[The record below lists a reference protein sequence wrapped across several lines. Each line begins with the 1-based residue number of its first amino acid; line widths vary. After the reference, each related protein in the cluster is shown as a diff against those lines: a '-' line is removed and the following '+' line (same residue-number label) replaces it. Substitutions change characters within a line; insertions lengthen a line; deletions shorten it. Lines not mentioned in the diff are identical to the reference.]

1 MTSKFADF
9 DASDTPE
16 DASRAMRMLNLSIKR
31 TCLGM
36 AAAALLFAAGFT
48 PIDRAAAAAEK
59 ATAKTSGASLANA
72 LKTLQ
77 SVEPNGVDNVA
88 ASKAW
93 SDVAAADANQLPAV
107 LGAIDDAG
115 PLGANWLSAAVQTI
129 ADRQLKQGKKLPAK
143 DLEAFV
149 LDKQHAPRG
158 RRLAFEW
165 LVRADDKAADRLTP
179 GFLYDPSPELRRDA
193 VARLIA
199 EGDKLVKEESPE
211 DAQKIYD
218 KALSGAVDLDQVK
231 KLKTELEKL
240 GEKVDLPRHF
250 GFITH
255 WKVIGP
261 FDNTGE
267 KGFDVVYPPEESIDL
282 AAEYEGK
289 PLEGKTRLV
298 KWTDYETKDEAG
310 IVDLNAAVGK
320 ANGVAAYAMAKFN
333 SASERSAELRLGRDN
348 ALKVWLNGE
357 VIYEQRVYH
366 SGADMDQFIAR
377 GKLRQGKNVIL
388 VKALQNEQKE
398 DWAQTWGFQLRVCDS
413 TGVAIRP
420 VADADRPP
428 SKTKK

>member
-1 MTSKFADF
+1 
-9 DASDTPE
+9 
-16 DASRAMRMLNLSIKR
+16 
-31 TCLGM
+31 M
-36 AAAALLFAAGFT
+36 AAAALLVAAGFT
-48 PIDRAAAAAEK
+48 AVDRATAAEK
-59 ATAKTSGASLANA
+59 AIAKTAAANLAKA

-77 SVEPNGVDNVA
+77 SVEPNGVDNPA

-93 SDVAAADANQLPAV
+93 SDVAAADANQLPEV
-107 LGAIDDAG
+107 LGAIDEAG

-165 LVRADDKAADRLTP
+165 LVRADDEAADRLTP
-179 GFLYDPSPELRRDA
+179 GFLFDPSPELRRDA

-211 DAQKIYD
+211 DAHKVYD

-250 GFITH
+250 GFITR

-261 FDNTGE
+261 FDNAGE
-267 KGFDVVYPPEESIDL
+267 KGFDVAYPPEESIDL

-298 KWTDYETKDEAG
+298 KWTDYETKDEGG
-310 IVDLNAAVGK
+310 IVDMNAAVGK
-320 ANGVAAYAMAKFN
+320 ANGVAAYAMAEFN
-333 SASERSAELRLGRDN
+333 SPSERPAELRLGRDN

-366 SGADMDQFIAR
+366 SGADMDQFIGR
-377 GKLRQGKNVIL
+377 GKLRPGKNVIL
-388 VKALQNEQKE
+388 VKVLQNEQKE
-398 DWAQTWGFQLRVCDS
+398 DWAQTWGFQLRVCDA

-420 VADADRPP
+420 AADGDSSP

>member
-1 MTSKFADF
+1 
-9 DASDTPE
+9 
-16 DASRAMRMLNLSIKR
+16 MRMLNFFIKR

-36 AAAALLFAAGFT
+36 AAAALLFAIGFAAV
-48 PIDRAAAAAEK
+48 DRAAAAEK
-59 ATAKTSGASLANA
+59 AIAKTTGANLTKA

-77 SVEPNGVDNVA
+77 SVEPNGVDNSA

-107 LGAIDDAG
+107 LSAIDEAG
-115 PLGANWLSAAVQTI
+115 PLGANWLSAAVQAI
-129 ADRQLKQGKKLPAK
+129 ADRQLKQGKKLPA
-143 DLEAFV
+143 DQLEAFV

-179 GFLYDPSPELRRDA
+179 GFLFDPSPELRRDA
-193 VARLIA
+193 VARLIT

-211 DAQKIYD
+211 DAHKIYD

-250 GFITH
+250 GFITR

-289 PLEGKTRLV
+289 PLEGKTRIV
-298 KWTDYETKDEAG
+298 KWTDYETQDEGG
-310 IVDLNAAVGK
+310 IVDMNAAVGK
-320 ANGVAAYAMAKFN
+320 ANGVVAYAMAEFN
-333 SASERSAELRLGRDN
+333 SPSERPAELRLGRDN

-357 VIYEQRVYH
+357 LIYEQRVYH
-366 SGADMDQFIAR
+366 SGADMDQFIGR
-377 GKLRQGKNVIL
+377 GKLRKGKNVIL
-388 VKALQNEQKE
+388 VKVLQNEQKE
-398 DWAQTWGFQLRVCDS
+398 DWAQTWGFQLRVCDA
-413 TGVAIRP
+413 TGVAIQP
-420 VADADRPP
+420 VADADSLP